1 MFKTE
6 SFITPSDAVEVIL
19 VEGLPSDCSER
30 EIAHIFRP
38 FPGFK
43 HVKLTKNNSEGVS
56 KSNNSS
62 NFCFVE
68 FENAQQTTVVIN
80 TIQVSIAL
88 CVIILGVSF

>member
-6 SFITPSDAVEVIL
+6 SFVTPSDAVEVIL
-19 VEGLPSDCSER
+19 VEGLPLDCSER

-43 HVKLTKNNSEGVS
+43 NVKLSKNNSDGVS

-62 NFCFVE
+62 IFCYVE
-68 FENAQQTTVVIN
+68 FDNAQ
-80 TIQVSIAL
+80 
-88 CVIILGVSF
+88 